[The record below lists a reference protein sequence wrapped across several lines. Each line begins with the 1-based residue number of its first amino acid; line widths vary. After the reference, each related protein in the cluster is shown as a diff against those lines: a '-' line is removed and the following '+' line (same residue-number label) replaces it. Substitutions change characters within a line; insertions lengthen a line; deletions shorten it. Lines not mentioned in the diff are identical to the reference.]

1 MNTKIVSENLGKIK
15 AHQFK
20 AKGSE
25 LLPFYVKAL
34 REICKSSAPLS
45 TTLRTPLREATAILA
60 KDPAI
65 ETIAKKKINYN
76 PGNEKELLEIAE
88 RCHNFFSKAASFEKK
103 EDAQKRKLRMDKAL
117 TIGKKLLA
125 QGKFSEADQA
135 FQEAVKCYKN
145 EHKLFIIITK
155 ALCEA
160 GQYKRSTTYLKRA
173 KEILP
178 ANDSD
183 VLELTQI
190 VTDAISKN

>member
-20 AKGSE
+20 LKATE

-34 REICKSSAPLS
+34 REICKSTAPLS
-45 TTLRTPLREATAILA
+45 TTLRTPLREATAIIA
-60 KDPAI
+60 KDNAI
-65 ETIAKKKINYN
+65 ETIAKKKLSYN

-88 RCHNFFSKAASFEKK
+88 RCHNFFSKAATIEKK

-117 TIGKKLLA
+117 GIGKKLLA

-155 ALCEA
+155 ALCDA
-160 GQYKRSTTYLKRA
+160 NQFKRATTYFKKA

-178 ANDSD
+178 ANDKD
-183 VLELTQI
+183 ILEYTQI
-190 VTDAISKN
+190 ISEALSKN